1 MSPAYRRLLKVARA
15 AHLYLTLAGLA
26 LILFFSVTGFM
37 LNHEA
42 WFLPDEPTTRTAE
55 GTVPEATNPSADRL
69 DVSEGVRRAFGA
81 RGEVKSY
88 RADEET
94 VEVEYL
100 RPGERT
106 LAEVRR
112 SDGRA
117 TVTVESRGWAAVAVD
132 LHKGKYS
139 GRPWMLLIDV
149 VCVLMLVISATGLVL
164 WWSLKSRGKWGA
176 LLLLLGGAAGVAVYA
191 WLVP

>member
-1 MSPAYRRLLKVARA
+1 MSPAYRRLLKAARI
-15 AHLYLTLAGLA
+15 AHLYLTLFGLV

-42 WFLPDEPTTRTAE
+42 WFLPDEPVTRTAE
-55 GTVPEATNPSADRL
+55 GTVPEATSPTADRL

-88 RADEET
+88 RADDET
-94 VEVEYL
+94 VEVEYP

-112 SDGRA
+112 SDGHA
-117 TVTVESRGWAAVAVD
+117 TVTVEARGWAAVAVD
-132 LHKGKYS
+132 LHKGKYA
-139 GRPWMLLIDV
+139 GRAWALLIDV
-149 VCVLMLVISATGLVL
+149 VCVLLMVISATGLVL
-164 WWSLKSRGKWGA
+164 WSSLKSRGKWGA
-176 LLLLLGGAAGVAVYA
+176 ALMILGGAAGAAVYY

>member
-1 MSPAYRRLLKVARA
+1 MSPAYRRLLKAARA

-26 LILFFSVTGFM
+26 LILFFAVTGFM
-37 LNHEA
+37 LNHES
-42 WFLPDEPTTRTAE
+42 WFLPDEPVTRTAE
-55 GTVPEATNPSADRL
+55 ATVPEATDPAADRL

-88 RADEET
+88 RADDET

-106 LAEVRR
+106 LVEVRR
-112 SDGRA
+112 GDGHA
-117 TVTVESRGWAAVAVD
+117 TATVESRGWAAVAVD
-132 LHKGKYS
+132 LHKGKYT
-139 GRPWMLLIDV
+139 GRAWMLLIDV
-149 VCVLMLVISATGLVL
+149 VCVLLLVIAATGLVL
-164 WWSLKSRGKWGA
+164 WWSLKSRGRWGA
-176 LLLLLGGAAGVAVYA
+176 ALVVLGGAAGYAVYH